1 MFTKRLF
8 CGLFSLILGVI
19 LCSCGQNT
27 GTDTAIEVKAIE
39 DPSVAMKEVTQDSYD
54 GTVTFRLQIPENWSI
69 HMGDDG
75 QILIYPE
82 TASEESDCLRLAP
95 KDFSGVVTG
104 LKDESIYQSLFS
116 GDVVPYE
123 DSIKKTFAQQMEL
136 ENKLESAGSVL
147 DYLELLAPDTNI
159 SYNEENLPDL
169 QFAYTQYS
177 GQSNPVIKAQYT
189 YEDEGKHTKNEYFR
203 KDFSYFLHAEK
214 ETIEDLSVDTL
225 AVFILNSITME

>member
-1 MFTKRLF
+1 MSKKRLF
-8 CGLFSLILGVI
+8 CGLFSFILGAV
-19 LCSCGQNT
+19 LFSCGQKT
-27 GTDTAIEVKAIE
+27 GKDTAIEVKAIE

-54 GTVTFRLQIPENWSI
+54 GTVTFRLQIPEDWSI

-116 GDVVPYE
+116 GDVAPYE

>member
-69 HMGDDG
+69 HMGGRRPNSD
-75 QILIYPE
+75 LSE

>member
-1 MFTKRLF
+1 MSKKRLF
-8 CGLFSLILGVI
+8 CGLFSLILGAI
-19 LCSCGQNT
+19 LCSCGQNN
-27 GTDTAIEVKAIE
+27 GTNSAIEVKAIE

-54 GTVTFRLQIPENWSI
+54 GTVTFRLQIPEDWSI

-95 KDFSGVVTG
+95 KDFSGMVTD

-116 GDVVPYE
+116 GDTVPYE
-123 DSIKKTFAQQMEL
+123 DSIKKSFAQQKDMEDKL
-136 ENKLESAGSVL
+136 ENASSPM
-147 DYLELLAPDTNI
+147 DYLDLFAPDPNA
-159 SYNEENLPDL
+159 SYSEEDLPDL

-177 GQSNPVIKAQYT
+177 GQSNPVIKVQYT
-189 YEDEGKHTKNEYFR
+189 YEDEGNHTKNEYFR
-203 KDFSYFLHAEK
+203 KDFSYFIHAEK
-214 ETIEDLSVDTL
+214 ESIKGLSVDDL